1 MTKAAA
7 ANAPPTPTRRYQA
20 GARNLRER
28 LRTARR
34 EALRPP
40 EPLSLSQW
48 ADEHAYLS
56 AETSADAGKF
66 KAFGFQNG
74 IMDAVSDP
82 SVQRVTVMK
91 SARVGYTKIMDHIV
105 GYYVAHDPSPILVVQ
120 PRVEDAEDY
129 SETEIAPMLR
139 DTPVLRAVAGNLK
152 TKDSGQKKLKRIFRN
167 GSSIAFV
174 GANAPGGFRRITA
187 RIVLFDEVDG
197 YPVQGAGNEGDQIT
211 LGEKRA
217 ESFWNSKVVLGST
230 PTIAGL
236 SRIEK
241 SWEESDQRRYHV
253 PCPHCDAYQ
262 VLKWEN
268 LRWDRDEAGGHLP
281 DTAYFRCEA
290 KGCRIEEHH
299 KPAMIDAGRWIASKP
314 FKGHAGFHVWT
325 AYSLF
330 PKARWGNLAAEWL
343 RAYKDPNRKKSFVNT
358 TRGETY
364 QEAVEV
370 ADPDRL
376 KGRCEPYNHETLPE
390 GAKLVTFGADTQDD
404 RIEVSFIA
412 WGLDGESWVARHE
425 VVHGDTSKPKVWQ
438 DFDRLIV
445 EPLHTDDGRTLVVQ
459 AGCIDSG
466 GHRSEMVY
474 EFCRRRKNRRIYAIR
489 GQANTD
495 PTKPAMIWPK
505 TASRTKNSGDKPYT
519 IGVDTAKDDLASRL
533 AIVPNPDA
541 PTPRAIHFP
550 MIGLS
555 ADYFEQLTAEHAVTS
570 YTNGRAKRKWEPKA
584 VGRRNEAWD
593 CFVYAL
599 AARLSL
605 PNKLSSVKP
614 AKRGAP
620 APAEPE
626 DRPDGA
632 AVEQPEPETPADVP
646 TPDPN
651 ERPTRPIQRRRGWN
665 SYR

>member
-7 ANAPPTPTRRYQA
+7 ASAPTTSSKRYQT
-20 GARNLRER
+20 GARNLRAG

-34 EALRPP
+34 EALKPP

-105 GYYVAHDPSPILVVQ
+105 GFYIAHDPSPILIVQ

-152 TKDSGQKKLKRIFRN
+152 TRDSGQKKLKRIFRN
-167 GSSIAFV
+167 GASIAFV

-217 ESFWNSKVVLGST
+217 ESFWNSKIVLGST
-230 PTIAGL
+230 PTVAGL

-253 PCPHCDAYQ
+253 PCPHCAAFQ

-268 LRWDRDEAGGHLP
+268 LKWDRDENGEHLP

-290 KGCRIEEHH
+290 TGCRIEEHH
-299 KPAMIDAGRWIASKP
+299 KPAMIDAGRWVAEKP

-330 PKARWGNLAAEWL
+330 PKARWGLLAAQWL
-343 RAYKDPNRKKSFVNT
+343 LAYKDPNRRKSFFNT

-364 QEAVEV
+364 QDVVEV

-376 KGRCEPYNHETLPE
+376 RARCEPYNHETLPA
-390 GAKLVTFGADTQDD
+390 GVKLITFGADTQDD
-404 RIEVSFIA
+404 RIEVTFVG
-412 WGLDGESWVARHE
+412 WGMDGESWVARHE
-425 VVHGDTSKPKVWQ
+425 VLTGDTSKPKVWQ

-445 EPLHTDDGRTLVVQ
+445 ESFQTDDGRTLMVQ

-466 GHRSEMVY
+466 GHRSEVVY
-474 EFCRRRKNRRIYAIR
+474 DFCRRRRNRRIYAIR
-489 GQANTD
+489 GQANVD
-495 PTKPAMIWPK
+495 PAKPAMIWPK

-519 IGVDTAKDDLASRL
+519 IGVDTAKDDLSSRL
-533 AIVPNPDA
+533 AIVPNEDQ

-550 MIGLS
+550 MVGLS

-570 YTNGRAKRKWEPKA
+570 FVNNRPRRKWTPKA
-584 VGRRNEAWD
+584 IGRRNEAWD
-593 CFVYAL
+593 CMVYAL

-605 PNKLSSVKP
+605 PSKLSSVRP

-620 APAEPE
+620 MQEQPPAEPNG
-626 DRPDGA
+626 DT
-632 AVEQPEPETPADVP
+632 PEPEATEAPSDVP
-646 TPDPN
+646 AGDTP
-651 ERPTRPIQRRRGWN
+651 ERKPRPLKRRSGWN
-665 SYR
+665 TYR